1 MTCSPPACNGKGFP
15 SVRAQVLVAA
25 SAVAVGEGQGVSE
38 LC

>member
-25 SAVAVGEGQGVSE
+25 SAVAVGGQGVSE